1 MVSEAV
7 RNAGAVLNHIN
18 RSVPGTYISSAGGG
32 LGYSGAMA
40 VGAKLARPQSRVVQ
54 IAGDGSFHR
63 GMAADRPGRPGEG
76 RRRSP
81 RMKLV
86 QAAVDPHQVAV
97 EPKDRVSGCPRVLP
111 GGGLWEQKSAFKF
124 PLRPENLWVPGWA
137 RRLGQSVLPYENRD
151 TQVPEQL
158 RFCHSKFESATS
170 TAADGAELSTATGGR
185 RSRRTPGR
193 RGGQL
198 VSAGENDRK
207 PPTNNPEEPNF
218 LSSGASIFGLT
229 RTAVEVVMCEITS
242 SRVTEQRI
250 CSRGRFDH
258 WLLFA
263 PTNAGSSWPISGFPA
278 RRLPGSPNRTTEIRQ
293 PGRRRVWPPSTL
305 CGHPPIVPKADRR
318 PCRVNK
324 HGPLQA
330 GATPLPRCGGPATG
344 QPDVEKFDT
353 WRRAAPRCA
362 ALRRAAPHRT
372 AYFVDS
378 IEESSLG
385 TGAGP

>member
-1 MVSEAV
+1 MNQALKPEDIVVSEAV

-151 TQVPEQL
+151 TQIP
-158 RFCHSKFESATS
+158 
-170 TAADGAELSTATGGR
+170 
-185 RSRRTPGR
+185 
-193 RGGQL
+193 
-198 VSAGENDRK
+198 
-207 PPTNNPEEPNF
+207 
-218 LSSGASIFGLT
+218 
-229 RTAVEVVMCEITS
+229 
-242 SRVTEQRI
+242 
-250 CSRGRFDH
+250 
-258 WLLFA
+258 
-263 PTNAGSSWPISGFPA
+263 
-278 RRLPGSPNRTTEIRQ
+278 
-293 PGRRRVWPPSTL
+293 
-305 CGHPPIVPKADRR
+305 
-318 PCRVNK
+318 
-324 HGPLQA
+324 
-330 GATPLPRCGGPATG
+330 
-344 QPDVEKFDT
+344 
-353 WRRAAPRCA
+353 
-362 ALRRAAPHRT
+362 
-372 AYFVDS
+372 
-378 IEESSLG
+378 
-385 TGAGP
+385 